1 MSKIARNALILLGFI
16 MVVFYP
22 NNQGLKAGSQKVYQP
37 TIGEIIC
44 QEPGYH
50 CLTIESKLEK
60 IEKKTKHGVKI
71 IEVETAPTWTDLWPN
86 DTEREIIMKVNRLN
100 IKLKQG
106 MVIAVPNDLA
116 NKTFMDFSPY
126 PKETD
131 SLNEKFLIFDP
142 KLLAWAAYDAEGKL
156 VRWGPA
162 SGGKPGYHTPARE
175 FRIFKKAGPKC
186 RSSKYDAPM
195 PWAMFFH
202 KAGYAFHG
210 SPNVPGK
217 NASHGCVRL
226 FNEDAEW
233 LNKNF
238 IEVGTKVIIRP
249 YTE

>member
-1 MSKIARNALILLGFI
+1 VSKIARKAIILLGLI

-22 NNQGLKAGSQKVYQP
+22 NIQGLKASPQKVYQP

-44 QEPGYH
+44 QETDYH
-50 CLTIESKLEK
+50 CLTIESKIQK
-60 IEKKTKHGVKI
+60 IEKKTKRGVKI
-71 IEVETAPTWTDLWPN
+71 IEVETAPTWQDLWSN

-100 IKLKQG
+100 IKLKPG

-131 SLNEKFLIFDP
+131 SLGEKFLIFDP
-142 KLLAWAAYDAEGKL
+142 KLLAWAAYDTEGKL

-162 SGGKPGYHTPARE
+162 VGGKPGKLTVVGNFH
-175 FRIFKKAGPKC
+175 IIKKSGPKC
-186 RSSKYDAPM
+186 RSGKYNAPM

-202 KAGYAFHG
+202 PAGYAFHG